1 MVAAFTE
8 VWTEVMTFFV
18 TIFQKISGIFWTP
31 GVGEEPGKLTFVGI
45 MAIIMAGVAL
55 ILLVFN
61 LIRSFFPM
69 RG

>member
-1 MVAAFTE
+1 MVTAFTA

>member
-18 TIFQKISGIFWTP
+18 TIFQNISGIFWTP